1 MKKHC
6 FILVLCLIS
15 TGCSS
20 IPSDMRQFVPEV
32 SYSIKTNSDPFGF
45 VSYAL
50 QTVQTA
56 AGQPCPTANT
66 NSTYRNRSNGGIV
79 YKVDCTQ

>member
-1 MKKHC
+1 MKKM
-6 FILVLCLIS
+6 FFPFVLCLIA

-20 IPSDMRQFVPEV
+20 IPSEVRPFMPEV
-32 SYSIKTNSDPFGF
+32 SYGVKTNSDPFGL

-56 AGQPCPTANT
+56 VGQPCPTVNA
-66 NSTYRNRSNGGIV
+66 NSTYRNRSDKGIV